1 MKKDYMDTLL
11 SILRIKPETVE
22 EMLIADTNGLRG
34 GYEAVKQILGGKT
47 PEEMWD
53 ILQTH
58 AYEIAKSQNIDLD
71 FI

>member
-1 MKKDYMDTLL
+1 MKKDYMVSLL
-11 SILRIKPETVE
+11 SILRIEPETIE
-22 EMLIADTNGLRG
+22 EHLIADTNGLRG
-34 GYEAVKQILGGKT
+34 GYEAVKQIMSGKT

-71 FI
+71 YI